1 MGKSYFSIAWKMPCK
16 KTMDMGGAPPHTDN
30 LIRSAAGGRRPN
42 RTVEKTRRV
51 RVLALSSPLATL
63 GRSWTRRAQTRA
75 RLTWKPARWTLT
87 TKPTIGGGLRL
98 CQSRNGATN
107 PTIAEELSRWRPAA
121 VSSLHTRTT
130 EGARAEHVTPET
142 KNSRGKR
149 NQRIEPALNPF
160 KQVQTEFLIL
170 TELVKIWSECSNKT
184 YVFVRDLLGWLVKL
198 WNRKNI
204 ILSPTVTLKTFVCL
218 CVCMSTSSQL
228 IHLC

>member
-51 RVLALSSPLATL
+51 RVLALSPPLQLSGAPEL
-63 GRSWTRRAQTRA
+63 GALKRAQGWPGSR
-75 RLTWKPARWTLT
+75 PAGLSLS
-87 TKPTIGGGLRL
+87 TKPTIGGGLRP
-98 CQSRNGATN
+98 CQSRNGATKS
-107 PTIAEELSRWRPAA
+107 TVAEESFPGDVTRQRSKPAEFPEQRR
-121 VSSLHTRTT
+121 SWTRD
-130 EGARAEHVTPET
+130 ARNKEL
-142 KNSRGKR
+142 NSRGKR

-184 YVFVRDLLGWLVKL
+184 YVFVRDLLAGWLSYEIERILFFHPQLPSKL
-198 WNRKNI
+198 
-204 ILSPTVTLKTFVCL
+204 SYAYVCVCL
-218 CVCMSTSSQL
+218 CLLS
-228 IHLC
+228 